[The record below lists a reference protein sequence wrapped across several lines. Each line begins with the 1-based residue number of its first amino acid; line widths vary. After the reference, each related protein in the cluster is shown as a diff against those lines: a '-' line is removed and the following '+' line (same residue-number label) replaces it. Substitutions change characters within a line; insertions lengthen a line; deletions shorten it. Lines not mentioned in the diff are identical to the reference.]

1 MTSLEK
7 IESFSNLE
15 VSDRVNSLTIDLN
28 RAIDLYEKIS
38 SIRISLDK
46 NRIFNLEI
54 SKVNVNRAKIL
65 VHIISD
71 KD

>member
-54 SKVNVNRAKIL
+54 SKVNVNRA
-65 VHIISD
+65 
-71 KD
+71 

>member
-28 RAIDLYEKIS
+28 RAIDLYEEIS